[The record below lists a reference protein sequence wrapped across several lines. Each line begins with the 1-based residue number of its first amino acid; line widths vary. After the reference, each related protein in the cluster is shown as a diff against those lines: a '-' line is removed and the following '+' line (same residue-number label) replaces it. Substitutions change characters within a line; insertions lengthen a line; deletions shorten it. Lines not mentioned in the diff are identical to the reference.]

1 MKFYIAS
8 GLQNKENVQKIAD
21 YLKSYSFIHTYD
33 WTQNERADSADQ
45 LKTIGEAER
54 IGVLNADFLIVLLPG
69 GKGTHVELGIAL
81 AQQKRVYLYSPN
93 EDINDFSKTSTFY
106 FLEEIIPYIGPLD
119 NFIKMVLENER
130 SLKKDKG

>member
-8 GLQNKENVQKIAD
+8 GLLNKKIVQIVAAH
-21 YLKSYSFIHTYD
+21 LKSYGFTHTYD
-33 WTQNERADSADQ
+33 WTQNERADSVEKLQA
-45 LKTIGEAER
+45 IGEDER

-81 AQQKRVYLYSPN
+81 AQHKRVYLYSPT

-119 NFIKMVLENER
+119 NFIEMVLENEI